1 MTLELRVLNTG
12 DARIDMS
19 SVRFDRFVGTS
30 LDQIRRT
37 LITRGNQLVE
47 LGDCF
52 EVTGSTSQPRCRLMG
67 ETQALDGVGSELKHV
82 EIVIEG
88 SLGRHVG
95 QDMRGGEID
104 VRGSVGDFVGG
115 PSRGKRSG
123 MRGGRIRIRGDAGR
137 FVGYRLRRDSIFVDG
152 HCGGSLAAE
161 MVAGTI
167 VVGCAPPDDFGAGMR
182 RGTIVCFSEDLVDD
196 LLPHVGESQ
205 RFSAPMPVPDVM
217 HRILARWVR
226 TVQRDEYRGQP
237 SIERASDWCRLLGD
251 CVVGGMGEVWL
262 RRRIDAGVPVQ

>member
-1 MTLELRVLNTG
+1 MTLELRALPTE
-12 DARIDMS
+12 DARIDMA

-30 LDQIRRT
+30 PDQIRRT

-52 EVTGSTSQPRCRLMG
+52 VVNGSTSQPRCHLVG
-67 ETQALDGVGSELKHV
+67 NTESLDGVGCELKHV
-82 EIVIEG
+82 EIVVEG
-88 SLGRHVG
+88 SLGHHVG

-104 VRGSVGDFVGG
+104 VRGSVGDFLGG

-123 MRGGRIRIRGDAGR
+123 MRGGLIRIQGNAGR
-137 FVGYRLRRDSIFVDG
+137 FVGYRLRRGSIFVDG
-152 HCGGSLAAE
+152 HCGCALAAE

-182 RGTIVCFSEDLVDD
+182 RGTIVCFSDDLVSD
-196 LLPHVGESQ
+196 LVGDSFTRAGECP

-217 HRILARWVR
+217 HRMLARWMR
-226 TVQRDEYRGQP
+226 TVQRYEHRRQA

-251 CVVGGMGEVWL
+251 CAVGGMGEVWL
-262 RRRIDAGVPVQ
+262 RRRND